1 MRSNFATKAPR
12 RSSGRQKTNNAFG
25 TEIDQAEEGAPRSS
39 FALFRRRDPGL
50 SAIPSLREERL
61 SYRIRKLLAP
71 MHPGRMAEWL
81 NAPVLKT
88 GEANNFRG
96 FESHSFRQATLCRRQ
111 FQVIDAQAHTSGI
124 SSNSKKPFLYL
135 QEGLFCIPGAVE
147 AEVNEVRNPRRQP
160 HEKSR
165 QSLCDNRLSFDQQA
179 TEGSPSADLGDPGLV
194 PPL

>member
-111 FQVIDAQAHTSGI
+111 FQVIDAQAHTSGHKQQFKEALSI
-124 SSNSKKPFLYL
+124 FAGGAFLY
-135 QEGLFCIPGAVE
+135 
-147 AEVNEVRNPRRQP
+147 
-160 HEKSR
+160 S
-165 QSLCDNRLSFDQQA
+165 
-179 TEGSPSADLGDPGLV
+179 GSG
-194 PPL
+194 